1 MNGTL
6 IAEGCA
12 AQFETKGGLAYTIW
26 VSTDAQDDRACSIR
40 VVPQDEPRRTV
51 RDLNGLT
58 ARENEVAQLVVEGY
72 TNSEIADE
80 LCISLS
86 TVKCHMQKI
95 FKKIGVANR
104 TMLSKY
110 CLAKSA

>member
-1 MNGTL
+1 MNGKL

-12 AQFETKGGLAYTIW
+12 AQFETKGGLTYTIW
-26 VSTDAQDDRACSIR
+26 VSTDAQDNRACSIR
-40 VVPQDEPRRTV
+40 VVPQDEPRRTA
-51 RDLNGLT
+51 RGLNGLT
-58 ARENEVAQLVVEGY
+58 ARENEVARLVAEGY

-95 FKKIGVANR
+95 FKKLGIANR